1 LVHLVLSD
9 QLTASSNNGKIL
21 GHKRFEKRPQKIRI
35 CNKSN
40 YVKMSNESNVGP
52 NMNVHANDNDNA
64 TTATTQASA
73 CDLHDA
79 ILANSQSVVELY
91 LEQQGADPNRSPQL
105 PPVGVISS
113 AENERARD
121 LHRTL
126 GRVFRRRQGGSIH
139 PLHVAVCNAYHHC
152 VFGRDQALGI
162 IRSLLRA
169 GANTKALS
177 NGIVYCKIGTHA
189 SITIASAKTA
199 DKVALFLKRFPL
211 PGYERVL

>member
-152 VFGRDQALGI
+152 VLWTRSSSRHHPIAAPSRSQHQSALEWNRLLQDWYSCIDHHRISKDGR
-162 IRSLLRA
+162 
-169 GANTKALS
+169 
-177 NGIVYCKIGTHA
+177 
-189 SITIASAKTA
+189 
-199 DKVALFLKRFPL
+199 
-211 PGYERVL
+211 